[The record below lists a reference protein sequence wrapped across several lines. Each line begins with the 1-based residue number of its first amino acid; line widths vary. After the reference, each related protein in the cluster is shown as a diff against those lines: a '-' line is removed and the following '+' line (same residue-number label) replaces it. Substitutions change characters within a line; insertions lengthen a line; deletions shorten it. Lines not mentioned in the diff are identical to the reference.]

1 MKLTKYQ
8 HACFTVEVEE
18 QILVVDPGVFST
30 DFIAPSNVAAVII
43 THEHPDH
50 FDHDFIAQIM
60 DKNPEAVIVAHPS
73 VTSQI
78 EVFNVKP
85 ALPGET
91 LAVGPFNMEFFG
103 GSHAVIHPEIPVI
116 ANLAVMV
123 NDLLYYPGDSFVL
136 PEKSVDTLALPASAP
151 WMKVSE
157 AADFMVAVGPR
168 LAFPTHDA
176 ILSDAGK
183 SINDALLQTF
193 ASQNDILYE
202 RLTDTLEI

>member
-183 SINDALLQTF
+183 SVNDALLQTF